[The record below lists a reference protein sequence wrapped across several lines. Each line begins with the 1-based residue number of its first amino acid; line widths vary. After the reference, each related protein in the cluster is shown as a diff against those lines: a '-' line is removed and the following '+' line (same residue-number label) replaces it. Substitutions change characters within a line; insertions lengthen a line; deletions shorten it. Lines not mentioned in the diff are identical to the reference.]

1 MKKYITTQKPMHIFK
16 RKPQDSPIMKMVNEY
31 RAKKIAPRISHSW
44 IPRIDKVTG
53 KVTAFKREY

>member
-1 MKKYITTQKPMHIFK
+1 MFTALK
-16 RKPQDSPIMKMVNEY
+16 RKPQDSPIMQMVNEY